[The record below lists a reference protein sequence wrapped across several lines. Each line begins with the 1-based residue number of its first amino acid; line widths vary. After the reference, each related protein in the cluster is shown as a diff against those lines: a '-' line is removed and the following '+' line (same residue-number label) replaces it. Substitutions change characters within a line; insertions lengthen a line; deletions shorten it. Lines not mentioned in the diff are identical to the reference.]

1 MQLVQGQYIQDVHC
15 IWSHHICSHVQIP
28 HVMIPNAQEP
38 ALKMGVLPSGGSW
51 CHWTVG
57 EEMGQHYHLDAQQV
71 RLDAQQVRLDAQQVR
86 LDAQQVRLDAQQ
98 VRPDTH
104 GRYIRHATRSDQ
116 QGVVLTLCT
125 LHSHTSRE
133 TVAISPQPPV
143 RGKPVHS
150 QVQLYDVQPFTASA
164 CTCVHRNIPQHGE
177 AVEVWSR

>member
-1 MQLVQGQYIQDVHC
+1 MFNCLLEACHSQLISPGGYPLVCGLQVQYIQDVHC

-57 EEMGQHYHLDAQQV
+57 EEMGRHYQLDAQQV
-71 RLDAQQVRLDAQQVR
+71 RLDAQQVRLDA
-86 LDAQQVRLDAQQ
+86 
-98 VRPDTH
+98 H
-104 GRYIRHATRSDQ
+104 GRYIRHAMRSDQ
-116 QGVVLTLCT
+116 QGVVLTLFT

-150 QVQLYDVQPFTASA
+150 QVQ
-164 CTCVHRNIPQHGE
+164 
-177 AVEVWSR
+177 